1 MEHSSIRITN
11 KTALRAAFLTAVLI
25 ITVALLTG
33 CGTDPAVSG
42 PEQSADVQERI
53 PFDDDFSVLLGGE
66 PFKPAYRNCEPEK
79 EEVVLYLGVGNLLI
93 LS

>member
-11 KTALRAAFLTAVLI
+11 KTAVRSAFLTAVLI
-25 ITVALLTG
+25 ITVALLAG

-53 PFDDDFSVLLGGE
+53 PFDDDFSVLL
-66 PFKPAYRNCEPEK
+66 EK
-79 EEVVLYLGVGNLLI
+79 CFPRKCDNVQRQKNK
-93 LS
+93 